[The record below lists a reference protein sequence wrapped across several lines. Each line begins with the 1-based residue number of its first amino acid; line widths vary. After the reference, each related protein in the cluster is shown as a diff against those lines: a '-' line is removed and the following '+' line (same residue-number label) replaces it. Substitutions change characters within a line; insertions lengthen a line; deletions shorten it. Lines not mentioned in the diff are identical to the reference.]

1 MFFRDDRGSPNE
13 RVAHTTDL
21 SDTPVYWQGSNTD
34 FGLELQTMANYKKS
48 TTPDLL
54 RIFAKAAAE
63 QGEALLNADP
73 KRANS
78 RYRTMTKT
86 YSELESRGP
95 AAQKEILSLFEHPD
109 GYVRLNAAAYSLD
122 FDPPGAIRV
131 LEVIRKMESRL
142 LGFTAGM
149 IVEEWNKKQAVQD
162 LNRRKTEP

>member
-1 MFFRDDRGSPNE
+1 
-13 RVAHTTDL
+13 VAHTTDL
-21 SDTPVYWQGSNTD
+21 SDTSVYWQGSNAD

-63 QGEALLNADP
+63 QGEALRAADP

-78 RYRTMTKT
+78 RYRTMEKV
-86 YSELESRGP
+86 YAELTARGP
-95 AAQKEILSLFEHPD
+95 EAQRIILSLFEHPD

-122 FDPPGAIRV
+122 FDPPGALRV
-131 LEVIRKMESRL
+131 LEVVDKMESGL

-149 IVEEWNKKQAVQD
+149 VVKEWNKKHAVQD
-162 LNRRKTEP
+162 SKTAQN